1 VDLHPRLSVNPQAA
15 GYRGFEDELRLWED
29 LGVRRVGLMSMS
41 LAPYGWDRGLA
52 AARDAGLDVPYVVH
66 GVYTPITDAEG
77 WKADL
82 DALLACVDAARTI
95 GARCVYF
102 CTGPPGR
109 LTWEDA
115 VELFGERLEPA
126 VAAAN
131 AAGVALAVENT
142 LSLRTEISFIHSV
155 RDAVIAARQIGIGVC
170 ADTYACWI
178 ERGLRD
184 TLREHRDIVHL
195 VQISDFKI
203 GTMVQPNR
211 WVPGDGDLPI
221 ERIIGDVVASGYTGV
236 FDLELLGPA
245 IDAEGGAS
253 AVRRGV
259 AWMNAA
265 LTAADA

>member
-1 VDLHPRLSVNPQAA
+1 MDLHPRLSVNPQVA
-15 GYRGFEDELRLWED
+15 GYRGFEDELRLWAD
-29 LGVRRVGLMSMS
+29 LGVRRVGLMAMT

-52 AARDAGLDVPYVVH
+52 AARDAGLEVPYLVH
-66 GVYTPITDAEG
+66 GIYTAVTDDEG

-82 DALLACVDAARTI
+82 ESLLACVKAAREV
-95 GARCVYF
+95 GASCVYF
-102 CTGPPGR
+102 CTGPPGKA
-109 LTWEDA
+109 TWEDA
-115 VELFGERLEPA
+115 VSLFGERMQPV
-126 VAAAN
+126 VAAAR

-155 RDAVIAARQIGIGVC
+155 RDAVIAARQIGIGIC
-170 ADTYACWI
+170 ADTYACWV

-184 TLREHRDIVHL
+184 TLRDNVDLLHL
-195 VQISDFKI
+195 VQISDFKV

-221 ERIIGDVVASGYTGV
+221 ERIIRDVVDSGYTGV

-245 IDAEGGAS
+245 IELEGGPS

-259 AWMNAA
+259 AWMNGA
-265 LTAADA
+265 LTGAGA

>member
-1 VDLHPRLSVNPQAA
+1 MELHPRLSVNPQVA
-15 GYRGFEDELRLWED
+15 GYAGFENELRMWAELD
-29 LGVRRVGLMSMS
+29 VRRVGLMSMT
-41 LAPYGWDRGLA
+41 LGPYGWDRGLA
-52 AARDAGLDVPYVVH
+52 AARDLGLEVPYLVH
-66 GVYTPITDAEG
+66 GIYTTVTDDEG

-82 DALLACVDAARTI
+82 DALLACVEGARAV
-95 GARCVYF
+95 GARCIYF
-102 CTGPPGR
+102 CTGPPGKA
-109 LTWEDA
+109 TWEDA
-115 VELFGERLEPA
+115 VSLFGERLQP
-126 VAAAN
+126 VVQAAR
-131 AAGVALAVENT
+131 AAGVALAIENT

-184 TLREHRDIVHL
+184 TLRDNVDLVQL

-221 ERIIGDVVASGYTGV
+221 ERIIRDVVDSGYSGV

-245 IDAEGGAS
+245 IEQEGGVS
-253 AVRRGV
+253 ATRRGV
-259 AWMNAA
+259 DWMNRALSAA
-265 LTAADA
+265 GA

>member
-1 VDLHPRLSVNPQAA
+1 MDLHPRLSVNPQAA
-15 GYRGFEDELRLWED
+15 GYRGFDDELQLWDE

-41 LAPYGWDRGLA
+41 LAPYGWDRGVT
-52 AARDAGLDVPYVVH
+52 AARDAGLDVPYLVH
-66 GVYTPITDAEG
+66 GIYTAVTDAEG
-77 WKADL
+77 WKADT
-82 DALLACVDAARTI
+82 DALLACVDAARAL

-102 CTGPPGR
+102 CTGPPGEA
-109 LTWEDA
+109 TWEEA
-115 VELFGERLEPA
+115 VSLFGERLQP
-126 VAAAN
+126 VVTAART
-131 AAGVALAVENT
+131 AGIGLAIENT

-155 RDAVIAARQIGIGVC
+155 RDAVIAAQEIGIGIC

-184 TLREHRDIVHL
+184 TLCQHADLVHL

-221 ERIIGDVVASGYTGV
+221 DRIIRDVVESGYTGV

-245 IDAEGGAS
+245 IDAEGPD

-259 AWMNAA
+259 AWMNDA
-265 LTAADA
+265 LTAAGA

>member
-1 VDLHPRLSVNPQAA
+1 MDLHPRLSVNPQVA
-15 GYRGFEDELRLWED
+15 GYRGFDDELQLWAD
-29 LGVRRVGLMSMS
+29 LGVTRVGLMSMT

-52 AARDAGLDVPYVVH
+52 AARDAGLEVPYLVH
-66 GVYTPITDAEG
+66 GIYTPVTDGEG

-82 DALLACVDAARTI
+82 ESLLACVAGAQTI
-95 GARCVYF
+95 GAKCVYF

-109 LTWEDA
+109 ATWEGA
-115 VELFGERLEPA
+115 VELFGERMQPI
-126 VAAAN
+126 VSAART
-131 AAGVALAVENT
+131 AGVGLAVENT

-155 RDAVIAARQIGIGVC
+155 RDGVIAARQIGIGIC
-170 ADTYACWI
+170 ADTYACWV

-184 TLREHRDIVHL
+184 TLRDNVDLLHL

-221 ERIIGDVVASGYTGV
+221 ERIIRDVVDSGYAGV

-245 IDAEGGAS
+245 IEQEGGHS

-259 AWMNAA
+259 AWMNGA
-265 LTAADA
+265 LTAANA

>member
-1 VDLHPRLSVNPQAA
+1 MQLHPRLSVNPQVA
-15 GYRGFEDELRLWED
+15 GYAGFENELQLWSE
-29 LGVRRVGLMSMS
+29 LGVHRVGLMSMT
-41 LAPYGWDRGLA
+41 LGPYGWDRGLA
-52 AARDAGLDVPYVVH
+52 AARDRGLEVPYLVH
-66 GVYTPITDAEG
+66 GIYTTVTDDEG

-82 DALLACVDAARTI
+82 DSLLACVEGAREV
-95 GARCVYF
+95 GARCIYF
-102 CTGPPGR
+102 CTGPPGKA
-109 LTWEDA
+109 TWEDA
-115 VELFGERLEPA
+115 VALFGERLQP
-126 VAAAN
+126 VVKAAR
-131 AAGVALAVENT
+131 AADVALAIENT

-184 TLREHRDIVHL
+184 TLRDNIDLLHL

-221 ERIIGDVVASGYTGV
+221 ERIIRDVVGSGYRGV

-245 IDAEGGAS
+245 IEQEGGAS
-253 AVRRGV
+253 AARRGV
-259 AWMNAA
+259 DWMNRA
-265 LTAADA
+265 LSASGA

>member
-1 VDLHPRLSVNPQAA
+1 
-15 GYRGFEDELRLWED
+15 LRLWD
-29 LGVRRVGLMSMS
+29 ALDVRRVGLMSLS
-41 LAPYGWDRGLA
+41 LAPYGWDRGLS
-52 AARDAGLDVPYVVH
+52 AARDAGLDVPYLVH
-66 GVYTPITDAEG
+66 GIYTPVTDTEG

-82 DALLACVDAARTI
+82 DALLACVDGAHTI
-95 GARCVYF
+95 GASCVYF
-102 CTGPPGR
+102 CTGPPGA
-109 LTWEDA
+109 LTWEAA
-115 VELFGERLEPA
+115 VELFGERLQPA
-126 VAAAN
+126 VAAAR

-155 RDAVIAARQIGIGVC
+155 RDAVIAARQIGIGIC

-184 TLREHRDIVHL
+184 TLRDNADIVHL
-195 VQISDFKI
+195 VQFSDFKI

-221 ERIIGDVVASGYTGV
+221 ERIIGDVVESGYRGV

-245 IDAEGGAS
+245 IDAEGGES

-259 AWMNAA
+259 AWMNHA
-265 LTAADA
+265 LTRAGA